1 MSAIEKIKRYIE
13 RTHIKPSTKIR
24 YQMHMDEM
32 LALKAVAHE
41 RGIDSIVLAF
51 EFGEAKGYRAAKA
64 EAQYGQAG
72 G

>member
-24 YQMHMDEM
+24 YQMCLDEM
-32 LALKAVAHE
+32 VALKTMAHE
-41 RGIDSIVLAF
+41 NGIDPIILAF

-64 EAQYGQAG
+64 EAQYGQVG